1 MPKKGIE
8 LSAIQVK
15 RLDKPG
21 MHAVGGVAGLL
32 LQVSKSGAR
41 SWILRATVGSRRRDI
56 GLGGFPDVTL
66 AQAREKARVTRGKID
81 QGFDPIEERKAAKV
95 ALRASQAKRL
105 SFAEAAR
112 RKHEAIAPEFRNARS
127 RANWLSSLE
136 LYAVP
141 VVGDMEVADVEMSHV
156 LSVIEP
162 IWRDKTHTAN
172 RVRQR
177 MEAVFD
183 WAIARKYRET
193 ANPAAWKGN
202 LAEVLPK
209 PTKISTVKHHRAL
222 PWQEIPGFMRRLRKR
237 TGMSARALEFAILTA
252 ARSGEVRFATWNEI
266 DLDAALWVVPGQR
279 TKNGK
284 AHRVPL
290 SKEVVALLRTLPRFE
305 NEDTVF
311 TASRGGSLSD
321 MSLSSLTRKMDVD
334 AVPHGFRSSFK
345 DWARNCTDA
354 SDEVSE
360 LALAHVNSD
369 STRAAYARDELLEQR
384 SIMMEQWARF
394 CCNPIP
400 LGE

>member
-222 PWQEIPGFMRRLRKR
+222 PWQEIPEFMRRLRKR

>member
-369 STRAAYARDELLEQR
+369 SRATLI
-384 SIMMEQWARF
+384 S
-394 CCNPIP
+394 
-400 LGE
+400 GV

>member
-1 MPKKGIE
+1 
-8 LSAIQVK
+8 
-15 RLDKPG
+15 
-21 MHAVGGVAGLL
+21 
-32 LQVSKSGAR
+32 
-41 SWILRATVGSRRRDI
+41 
-56 GLGGFPDVTL
+56 
-66 AQAREKARVTRGKID
+66 
-81 QGFDPIEERKAAKV
+81 
-95 ALRASQAKRL
+95 
-105 SFAEAAR
+105 
-112 RKHEAIAPEFRNARS
+112 
-127 RANWLSSLE
+127 
-136 LYAVP
+136 
-141 VVGDMEVADVEMSHV
+141 MEVADVEMSHV

-183 WAIARKYRET
+183 WAIARKYRES

>member
-1 MPKKGIE
+1 
-8 LSAIQVK
+8 
-15 RLDKPG
+15 

-222 PWQEIPGFMRRLRKR
+222 PWQEIPEFMRRLRKR

>member
-141 VVGDMEVADVEMSHV
+141 VIGDMEVADVEMSHV

-183 WAIARKYRET
+183 WAIARKYRES

>member
-183 WAIARKYRET
+183 WAIARK
-193 ANPAAWKGN
+193 
-202 LAEVLPK
+202 
-209 PTKISTVKHHRAL
+209 
-222 PWQEIPGFMRRLRKR
+222 
-237 TGMSARALEFAILTA
+237 
-252 ARSGEVRFATWNEI
+252 
-266 DLDAALWVVPGQR
+266 
-279 TKNGK
+279 
-284 AHRVPL
+284 
-290 SKEVVALLRTLPRFE
+290 
-305 NEDTVF
+305 
-311 TASRGGSLSD
+311 
-321 MSLSSLTRKMDVD
+321 
-334 AVPHGFRSSFK
+334 
-345 DWARNCTDA
+345 
-354 SDEVSE
+354 
-360 LALAHVNSD
+360 
-369 STRAAYARDELLEQR
+369 
-384 SIMMEQWARF
+384 
-394 CCNPIP
+394 
-400 LGE
+400 